1 MSEAVEAVLRLLE
14 TDRAVGEILNI
25 GNDEEITMERL
36 AELVKA
42 RIPSPSPIEKVSYEQ
57 AYKDGFEDMP

>member
-42 RIPSPSPIEKVSYEQ
+42 RIPSPSPIEKVSYEH